1 MEENKTRG
9 IRRFGPIEVIA
20 IDAESSLKLYSFCKR
35 SFHHLSKGVL
45 TKCFNNASIF
55 VNNEK
60 IRPGHEDES
69 RKLVE
74 GDVVEIHIDLDIEDA
89 LIVEKTDLQVLHI
102 QDGYAVLYKPSGLS
116 SAFGKEMD
124 KALKSKLW
132 NGSRKHTC
140 QLLYNLEKGFSG
152 LCIVAEDSYDL
163 LKLRGLL
170 CVNPNLKGGYPGTDG
185 VDGVSIKG
193 DPGNDGDDGIS
204 IERNDSQHHS
214 TTHVRPFIELIHR
227 CIISGKVGEI
237 GDTVFIE
244 TGHKDY
250 PYIEARVLE
259 ISKSR
264 AVDFISLID
273 IRITFDKDDMGVT
286 KVDMGV
292 TKDDMGVYTDQI
304 DDNHKDID
312 DHISKENDKNDENDE
327 NDENNNNHSFDKIND
342 EDEIENGNYDEK
354 VVDNQNNNDTENKND
369 SNNDTHISD
378 TNDEDEDENGNY
390 GKNYE
395 KNSPSYNTKSTVL
408 TIDRI
413 KSPKNKDDFR
423 FLRYTTVRIKTIKR
437 ALSLCGHTIVG

>member
-35 SFHHLSKGVL
+35 SFRHLSKGVL

-55 VNNEK
+55 VNNER

-74 GDVVEIHIDLDIEDA
+74 GDVVEIHVDLDVEDA

-116 SAFGKEMD
+116 SAFDKEMD

-132 NGSRKHTC
+132 NGSRKNTC

-152 LCIVAEDSYDL
+152 LCVVAEDSYNL

-170 CVNPNLKGGYPGTDG
+170 CINPNVKDDATSFLKETFDSNANDCDDNDSISSNNGVYSNMTECNINSNISGVNVNKYSPGYDTISK
-185 VDGVSIKG
+185 VNKI
-193 DPGNDGDDGIS
+193 GDDIENGGS
-204 IERNDSQHHS
+204 IVCNNKINFRQNNDSLSQHHS
-214 TTHVRPFIELIHR
+214 TMPFIEIIHR

-250 PYIEARVLE
+250 PVSTYIYLY
-259 ISKSR
+259 IY
-264 AVDFISLID
+264 IYIY
-273 IRITFDKDDMGVT
+273 IYI
-286 KVDMGV
+286 
-292 TKDDMGVYTDQI
+292 
-304 DDNHKDID
+304 
-312 DHISKENDKNDENDE
+312 
-327 NDENNNNHSFDKIND
+327 
-342 EDEIENGNYDEK
+342 
-354 VVDNQNNNDTENKND
+354 
-369 SNNDTHISD
+369 
-378 TNDEDEDENGNY
+378 
-390 GKNYE
+390 
-395 KNSPSYNTKSTVL
+395 YNTN
-408 TIDRI
+408 IYI
-413 KSPKNKDDFR
+413 
-423 FLRYTTVRIKTIKR
+423 YIYIYIYI
-437 ALSLCGHTIVG
+437 HI